1 MKIAEHVTLLTIL
14 WDTCVL
20 TNNDNSSKLEI
31 SDAKSCILNAPL
43 LAKKHKKVNYCSN
56 QNQDLTRLLE

>member
-14 WDTCVL
+14 WDTCVI

-43 LAKKHKKVNYCSN
+43 LAKKHKKVNYCTN
-56 QNQDLTRLLE
+56 

>member
-1 MKIAEHVTLLTIL
+1 MKSAEQVTSLTIL
-14 WDTCVL
+14 WGTCVT

-43 LAKKHKKVNYCSN
+43 LKKKTHKKVNYCSN
-56 QNQDLTRLLE
+56 